1 MEYSTTEPQFHDTQ
15 NIVMQKI
22 NQFYCADATV
32 TPPDEPPDVTIGLLA
47 YWAME
52 EGTGAIARQD
62 SHTGNYDLSPLFGS
76 PLAQDTGIISFGTKL
91 FGTSGLIMG
100 NSDAVFALTGQMTL
114 TGWVKFN
121 AVTANSFLLGKQDVA
136 PPLPSADTPSEGY
149 MLYINPLGAL
159 AFFVGNGTSTQQ
171 IVSIV
176 PTTNTWY
183 FVSCG
188 SNGSEIF
195 MQINAATRNYGPG
208 LTPTVGSQGL
218 EFGSTHGALIG
229 PDAIFDEWGV
239 WNRVLSLEE
248 IDYLY
253 NSGAGRT
260 YPFV

>member
-1 MEYSTTEPQFHDTQ
+1 MQYSTTEPQFHDTQ
-15 NIVMQKI
+15 NIVLQKI

-52 EGTGAIARQD
+52 EATGATRED
-62 SHTGNYDLSPLFGS
+62 SHSGNYDLLPTLNPAQDTGKIGFGTELFGS
-76 PLAQDTGIISFGTKL
+76 PGS
-91 FGTSGLIMG
+91 MMN
-100 NSDAVFALTGQMTL
+100 NSDAVFGLTGQMTL
-114 TGWVKFN
+114 TGWIKFN
-121 AVTANSFLLGKQDVA
+121 AITANSFLLGKQDVA

-159 AFFVGNGTSTQQ
+159 AFFVGNGTSTEQ
-171 IVSIV
+171 IVSII

-195 MQINAATRNYGPG
+195 MQIDSGIRNYGPG
-208 LTPTVGSQGL
+208 LTPTVGSQDL
-218 EFGSTHGALIG
+218 EFGSRHGALVG
-229 PDAIFDEWGV
+229 PNAIFDEWGV

-248 IDYLY
+248 IEYLY
-253 NSGAGRT
+253 NSGTGRT

>member
-1 MEYSTTEPQFHDTQ
+1 MQYSTTEPQFHDTQ
-15 NIVMQKI
+15 NIVLQKI

-52 EGTGAIARQD
+52 EASGATRQD
-62 SHTGNYDLSPLFGS
+62 SHSGNYDLSPTGN
-76 PLAQDTGIISFGTKL
+76 PIQDTGIIAFGTEL
-91 FGTSGLIMG
+91 FGSPGSFMG
-100 NSDAVFALTGQMTL
+100 NSDTVFALTGQMTL
-114 TGWVKFN
+114 TGWIRFN
-121 AVTANSFLLGKQDVA
+121 SVTVNSFLLGKQDIVA
-136 PPLPSADTPSEGY
+136 GVPSASTPTEGY

-159 AFFVGNGTSTQQ
+159 AFWVGNGISTQQ
-171 IVSIV
+171 IVSIA
-176 PTTNTWY
+176 PTINTWY

-208 LTPTVGSQGL
+208 LTPTVGSQAL
-218 EFGSTHGALIG
+218 EFGSLHGALSG
-229 PDAIFDEWGV
+229 PNAIFDEWGV

-248 IDYLY
+248 IEYLY
-253 NSGAGRT
+253 NSGTGRT